1 MTANRLPIPGQ
12 DPEEWGEILNDYL
25 RVSLDET
32 GGINILDVVYVD
44 NFISVF
50 ESFTTII
57 PSDFILNKKNHKI
70 YFYNNL
76 KWEEFI
82 PDENFTGVNKHTG
95 TIFRWSDSKWVN
107 FPENGVV
114 NVKDWGARGD
124 YNPYTL
130 EGNEDSDAVQAA
142 IDYSG
147 NSGAH
152 LIGKTVYFPN
162 GRYLIAKTL
171 NITTDN
177 EANKHSNLTVCGD
190 GIEITNIYAST
201 GGILFD
207 FSGSN
212 QICVKDFTVYGVNV
226 ANPST
231 VAILIARA
239 QKHPWANLYRI
250 SGIRIYLNSDI
261 KANNGIGT
269 VGIWNYGGEHHTYTD
284 INISAN
290 LPVVLTRWRDP
301 DRLPGRISSSNIE
314 LLAGN
319 AGSQI
324 FTSFLG
330 TCILIAW
337 DYHRPCLYLNR
348 VACVHLFNT
357 YMSPRAWPHQNLP
370 KGTYVY
376 AVEAHD
382 VFQYIHHGMLE
393 GPGAT
398 DNQLIA
404 GFGYLKVN
412 FSLEQADI
420 RVLLSPIGESLQHT
434 AQDALPSSLEI
445 SGGIQNSTIEIRYPV
460 KTRKFPP
467 VTLSLTEGTSVNNIK
482 ITNTKLISTNA
493 QHDANLIVSDILKNC
508 LEVELY
514 DYVSNIRKLIDIN
527 ISSTIIQNVNPV
539 KSGPLLDIANVP
551 VARNDPEAYKIG
563 LISGQIYRTPDGT
576 LKIKM

>member
-1 MTANRLPIPGQ
+1 MMANRLPSPGQ
-12 DPEEWGEILNDYL
+12 DSEEWGKILNDYL

-32 GGINILDVVYVD
+32 GGINILDVVYAD
-44 NFISVF
+44 NLISLVKNFSFI
-50 ESFTTII
+50 TT
-57 PSDFILNKKNHKI
+57 SDFILNKKDNKI
-70 YFYNNL
+70 YRYNNSN
-76 KWEEFI
+76 WEPFI
-82 PDENFTGVNKHTG
+82 PSKNFTGINKHTG
-95 TIFRWSDSKWVN
+95 SIFRWYDSTWKII
-107 FPENGVV
+107 PETGVV
-114 NVKDWGARGD
+114 NVQDWGARGD

-130 EGNEDSDAVQAA
+130 EGSDDTDAIQSA

-147 NSGAH
+147 NSGSH
-152 LIGKTVYFPN
+152 GIGKAVYFPN
-162 GRYLIAKTL
+162 GRYLVAKTL

-177 EANKHSNLTVCGD
+177 ERNKHSNLIIHGD
-190 GIEITNIYAST
+190 GREITNIYAST

-212 QICVKDFTVYGVNV
+212 QICLRDLTIYGVNV

-250 SGIRIYLNSDI
+250 SGLHIYLSSNI

-269 VGIWNYGGEHHTYTD
+269 VGLWNYGGEHHTYTD

-290 LPVVLTRWRDP
+290 LPVVLTRWLNP
-301 DRLPGRISSSNIE
+301 DRLPSSISSPHIQ

-357 YMSPRAWPHQNLP
+357 YMSPRAWPHQNLL
-370 KGTYVY
+370 KGNYVY

-382 VFQYIHHGMLE
+382 VYQYIHHGMLE
-393 GPGAT
+393 GPGSAG
-398 DNQLIA
+398 NQLTV

-420 RVLLSPIGESLQHT
+420 KILLVPTEQSLQR
-434 AQDALPSSLEI
+434 AGKDPLPSSLEI
-445 SGGIQNSTIEIRYPV
+445 SGGIHNSTIEIRYPV
-460 KTRKFPP
+460 KTRLFSP
-467 VTLSLTEGTSVNNIK
+467 VTLSLTEGTSINNVK
-482 ITNTKLISTNA
+482 ITNTKLVSTNA
-493 QHDANLIVSDILKNC
+493 QHDANLIASNILPNC

-514 DYVSNIRKLIDIN
+514 DYVSNIRKLIASHIFA
-527 ISSTIIQNVNPV
+527 SSIKNVNQAKNV
-539 KSGPLLDIANVP
+539 HQLDIAHLP
-551 VARNDPEAYKIG
+551 VARRDSEAHKIG
-563 LISGQIYRTPDGT
+563 LTSGQIYRTPDGQ
-576 LKIKM
+576 LKIKI

>member
-1 MTANRLPIPGQ
+1 MTANRLPILGQ
-12 DPEEWGEILNDYL
+12 DTEKWGEILNNYL

-32 GGINILDVVYVD
+32 GGINILDVVYADNVSSFVD
-44 NFISVF
+44 KFQ
-50 ESFTTII
+50 TINQ
-57 PSDFILNKKNHKI
+57 SDFILNKKDNKI
-70 YFYNNL
+70 YRYNNSN
-76 KWEEFI
+76 WQSFI
-82 PDENFTGVNKHTG
+82 PDQNFTAINKHTG
-95 TIFRWSDSKWVN
+95 TIFRWHVSKWVII
-107 FPENGVV
+107 PETGVV

-130 EGNEDSDAVQAA
+130 EGSEDNDAVQAA

-147 NSGAH
+147 NYGSH
-152 LIGKTVYFPN
+152 LIGKAVYFPN

-177 EANKHSNLTVCGD
+177 EENKHSNLTIRGD

-201 GGILFD
+201 AGVLFD

-212 QICVKDFTVYGVNV
+212 QICLKDLTVYGVNV

-231 VAILIARA
+231 VAILIARG

-250 SGIRIYLNSDI
+250 SGIRIYLNSNI

-301 DRLPGRISSSNIE
+301 DRLPGSISSPNIQ
-314 LLAGN
+314 LLTGS

-348 VACVHLFNT
+348 VASVHLLNT
-357 YMSPRAWPHQNLP
+357 YMSPRVWPHQNLS
-370 KGTYVY
+370 KGSYVY

-382 VFQYIHHGMLE
+382 VYQYIHYGMLE
-393 GPGAT
+393 GPGAVG
-398 DNQLIA
+398 NQLTA
-404 GFGYLKVN
+404 GFGYIKVN

-420 RVLLSPIGESLQHT
+420 RVLLAPIGQSLQQT
-434 AQDALPSSLEI
+434 GKEVLPSSLEI
-445 SGGIQNSTIEIRYPV
+445 SGGIHNSTIEIRYPV
-460 KTRKFPP
+460 KTSRFPNA
-467 VTLSLTEGTSVNNIK
+467 TLSLTEGTSINNIK
-482 ITNTKLISTNA
+482 ITNTKLVSTNA
-493 QHDANLIVSDILKNC
+493 QHDANLIASNILKNC

-514 DYVSNIRKLIDIN
+514 DYVTNMRKLIASN
-527 ISSTIIQNVNPV
+527 TSLMSIQDVNNV
-539 KSGPLLDIANVP
+539 KIAHQLDIANLP
-551 VARNDPEAYKIG
+551 VALSDSEANQIG
-563 LISGQIYRTPDGT
+563 LTSGQIYRTPDGQ
-576 LKIKM
+576 LKIKV